1 MAAEA
6 NDTDWEIKGQTVEK
20 HFVPVIG
27 KYVYDVSTEY
37 KNGDVVS
44 SVLNRYVIDDET

>member
-6 NDTDWEIKGQTVEK
+6 NDTDWEIKGQTVDTRR
-20 HFVPVIG
+20 VLLTG

-37 KNGDVVS
+37 KNGDIVS
-44 SVLNRYVIDDET
+44 SVLNRYVIGDEM